1 MSRVM
6 CHVSHVTCHMPQ
18 GATLGILEYLSQS
31 NNSTDCVGPDNCF
44 KFVDDLIVLEIINLL
59 TVGISSFNIKN
70 QVPNDI
76 PQHNQFIH
84 PDNLKSQEYLDS
96 ISSWTTD
103 QKMKINSKK
112 KPRPCYLISQI
123 TISLE
128 PD

>member
-1 MSRVM
+1 MNGGG
-6 CHVSHVTCHMPQ
+6 PQ
-18 GATLGILEYLSQS
+18 GGTLGILEYLSQS
-31 NNSTDCVGPDNCF
+31 NNSADCVEPDNRF
-44 KFVDDLIVLEIINLL
+44 KFVDDLTVLEIINLL

-112 KPRPCYLISQI
+112 NQDHVI
-123 TISLE
+123 
-128 PD
+128 